1 MSLSLRSHRFH
12 SRIMDVSR
20 TSIEDAMDGHSFFGG
35 LSADDRDALIDLA
48 EVRTAPSDTILFQHG
63 DPCRGFYLLLEGA
76 VHIYRLSP
84 EGRMLVL
91 HVIRPGESF
100 AEVPL
105 FEQDE
110 NPTYP
115 ATAETLADST
125 LLFFPAN
132 TFLSFIDAHPRSAL
146 HILGQLAGRLRG
158 AVQQL
163 DALSLHD
170 VQERLARHLME
181 QASSPAD
188 TPEMPPTVDLDVPKS
203 VLAAE
208 LGTVPETLSRAL
220 RALEEDNLIRS
231 SDSEIALTN
240 VRGLRRVAHR
250 D

>member
-1 MSLSLRSHRFH
+1 MDA
-12 SRIMDVSR
+12 SRAR
-20 TSIEDAMDGHSFFGG
+20 IEDAMDDHAFFGG
-35 LSADDRDALIDLA
+35 LSSDDRDALIDLA
-48 EVRTAPSDTILFQHG
+48 DVRAAPSDTVLFQHG

-105 FEQDE
+105 FEEGD

-115 ATAETLADST
+115 ATAETLSEST
-125 LLFFPAN
+125 LLFFPAGA
-132 TFLSFIDAHPRSAL
+132 FLSFVDEHPRSAL
-146 HILGQLAGRLRG
+146 HMLGQLAGRLRG

-170 VQERLARHLME
+170 VQERLARHLIE
-181 QASSPAD
+181 QAPSSSNLPD
-188 TPEMPPTVDLDVPKS
+188 LPPTVDLDVPKS

-208 LGTVPETLSRAL
+208 LGTVPETLSRAF
-220 RALEEDNLIRS
+220 RALEEQDLIRRGNS
-231 SDSEIALTN
+231 QIALTN
-240 VRGLRRVAHR
+240 VQGLRRLAR
-250 D
+250 DS

>member
-1 MSLSLRSHRFH
+1 
-12 SRIMDVSR
+12 MD
-20 TSIEDAMDGHSFFGG
+20 DHSFFGG
-35 LSADDRDALIDLA
+35 LSSEDRDALIDLTQ
-48 EVRTAPSDTILFQHG
+48 VRSALADTILFQHG

-105 FEQDE
+105 FEE
-110 NPTYP
+110 GTNPTYP
-115 ATAETLADST
+115 ATAETLSDST

-132 TFLSFIDAHPRSAL
+132 AFLSFVDDHPRTAL
-146 HILGQLAGRLRG
+146 HMLGELAGRLRN

-170 VQERLARHLME
+170 VQERLARHLVE
-181 QASSPAD
+181 QASSVSDAPG
-188 TPEMPPTVDLDVPKS
+188 MPPTVDLDVPKS

-220 RALEEDNLIRS
+220 RALEEQDLIQRS
-231 SDSEIALTN
+231 QAHIALTDLQ
-240 VRGLRRVAHR
+240 GLRRLAR
-250 D
+250 E

>member
-1 MSLSLRSHRFH
+1 
-12 SRIMDVSR
+12 MDVSR
-20 TSIEDAMDGHSFFGG
+20 VSIEDAMDDHAFFGG
-35 LSADDRDALIDLA
+35 LPPEDQDALIDLA
-48 EVRTAPSDTILFQHG
+48 QVRTAPSGTVLFQRG
-63 DPCRGFYLLLEGA
+63 DLCRGFYLLLEGA

-132 TFLSFIDAHPRSAL
+132 AFLSFIDAHPRSAL
-146 HILGQLAGRLRG
+146 HMLGQLAGRLRG

-208 LGTVPETLSRAL
+208 LGTVPETLSRAF
-220 RALEEDNLIRS
+220 RALEEQDLIQRGHAH
-231 SDSEIALTN
+231 IALTD
-240 VRGLRRVAHR
+240 VQGLRRLAEE
-250 D
+250 